1 MNRFIKSVVLLL
13 AVCAFTNVC
22 FADSAAPP
30 AETMQPAV
38 QSNAAPPEGAVSPN
52 AEASSEQLS
61 ETMPGENAAGQPAQT
76 PGSGSVNET
85 EPVGFGVLQII
96 FSACIL
102 VLFALVLIFGVNIV
116 NINKKLSRL
125 ENAYD
130 KLKSKMAKNLQQS
143 AGANY
148 DVPKNKPDTTH
159 MSDEEKRRQMHEK
172 FGTPTKKESVVAAA
186 PSGGNK
192 QTVEE
197 FEPISPQPIREKT
210 DDEKFMDFF
219 NGDNSVALPAN
230 FSVVKLSMNGG
241 SVFTDPSGYE
251 CYIYGSADAI
261 GDVKLYPSKL
271 VKSPQMR
278 QYYSAVFDFAGGNDG
293 TAVIVPCEAER
304 NAYGGYAIKSKGRV
318 IL

>member
-1 MNRFIKSVVLLL
+1 MNKILKSVALLL
-13 AVCAFTNVC
+13 TLCAFANVC
-22 FADSAAPP
+22 FADPAAPP
-30 AETMQPAV
+30 AEPMQTAV
-38 QSNAAPPEGAVSPN
+38 QSDAAPPEGAAPQDAVVSP
-52 AEASSEQLS
+52 EQAS
-61 ETMPGENAAGQPAQT
+61 ETVPGDNAGEQPMQT
-76 PGSGSVNET
+76 PNGNIDEEKSANLDI
-85 EPVGFGVLQII
+85 LQIV

-102 VLFALVLIFGVNIV
+102 VLFVLMLILGVNIV

-143 AGANY
+143 AEAYY
-148 DVPKNKPDTTH
+148 DMPKSKHDTPYI
-159 MSDEEKRRQMHEK
+159 SDAEKRKQLHEK
-172 FGTPTKKESVVAAA
+172 FGAPTKKESVVAAA
-186 PSGGNK
+186 PSGGIK

-197 FEPISPQPIREKT
+197 FIPTPPQPVREKT
-210 DDEKFMDFF
+210 DEEKFMDFF
-219 NGDNSVALPAN
+219 NGDSSVSLPAN
-230 FSVVKLSMNGG
+230 FSIVKLSMNGG

-293 TAVIVPCEAER
+293 SVVIIPCNAER
-304 NAYGGYAIKSKGRV
+304 NAYGGYAVKTKGRV

>member
-1 MNRFIKSVVLLL
+1 MSKILKSAALLL
-13 AVCAFTNVC
+13 AVCTFTNVC

-30 AETMQPAV
+30 EV
-38 QSNAAPPEGAVSPN
+38 QSPVVEGAAAPENAESPGTPTPEPASEAVS
-52 AEASSEQLS
+52 
-61 ETMPGENAAGQPAQT
+61 GENPEERTLESADTIEEEKSAHLD
-76 PGSGSVNET
+76 
-85 EPVGFGVLQII
+85 VLQII

-102 VLFALVLIFGVNIV
+102 VLFALMLIFGVNIV

-130 KLKSKMAKNLQQS
+130 KLKSKMAKNIQQS

-148 DVPKNKPDTTH
+148 DIPKSKPDTPY

-172 FGTPTKKESVVAAA
+172 FGTPAKKESVVAAA
-186 PSGGNK
+186 PSGGIK
-192 QTVEE
+192 QTVGE
-197 FEPISPQPIREKT
+197 FIPTPPQPVREKT
-210 DDEKFMDFF
+210 DEEKFMDFF
-219 NGDNSVALPAN
+219 NGDSSASLPAN

-241 SVFTDPSGYE
+241 SVFTDSSGYE

-261 GDVKLYPSKL
+261 GNVKLYPSKL

-293 TAVIVPCEAER
+293 SVVIIPCDAER